1 MEHENAIGSVIGN
14 YKVLEE
20 IGRGFRS
27 YVYKCEHILYR
38 EIVAVKTF
46 TELETRKQEE
56 FRKEALLLR
65 QLNHPHILKIID
77 AGFDQENCT
86 YLVLEYADGGTLR
99 QRIKDRQQA
108 GQIFPLG
115 EALKII
121 YQIGQALQYIHTL
134 TDTHALS
141 ALPMIVHRDLKPENI
156 LFNKAGDALLAD
168 FGIAVVLDLDGTL
181 TVGAE
186 GTIPYMAPEQL
197 RGKASP
203 KSDQYALGCIAYEL
217 LTGQRRFDAID
228 YETPLTS
235 LPENIRRAILKA
247 LSEYRQ
253 DRYPDVAAFVE
264 DIASLLFI
272 PTVPAPPSS
281 SVFETFQPVSFEAPH
296 RDTQLETL
304 QPAPFEVAQED
315 ASELLYQEISPEA
328 HNLNTRG
335 EAFRDEGNEEK
346 ALETFNAAL
355 GLAPNFVAA
364 HINRGLSLELL
375 RHHEAALRAYEQAI
389 HFDPENVIAYY
400 YKSVVLE
407 KLGRRREAEDALREV
422 HRRTEPSE

>member
-14 YKVLEE
+14 YKILEE
-20 IGRGFRS
+20 IGRGFHS

-186 GTIPYMAPEQL
+186 GTIPY
-197 RGKASP
+197 
-203 KSDQYALGCIAYEL
+203 
-217 LTGQRRFDAID
+217 
-228 YETPLTS
+228 
-235 LPENIRRAILKA
+235 
-247 LSEYRQ
+247 
-253 DRYPDVAAFVE
+253 
-264 DIASLLFI
+264 
-272 PTVPAPPSS
+272 
-281 SVFETFQPVSFEAPH
+281 
-296 RDTQLETL
+296 
-304 QPAPFEVAQED
+304 
-315 ASELLYQEISPEA
+315 
-328 HNLNTRG
+328 
-335 EAFRDEGNEEK
+335 
-346 ALETFNAAL
+346 
-355 GLAPNFVAA
+355 
-364 HINRGLSLELL
+364 
-375 RHHEAALRAYEQAI
+375 
-389 HFDPENVIAYY
+389 
-400 YKSVVLE
+400 
-407 KLGRRREAEDALREV
+407 
-422 HRRTEPSE
+422 

>member
-14 YKVLEE
+14 YKILEE
-20 IGRGFRS
+20 IGRGFHS

-77 AGFDQENCT
+77 AGFDQENHT

-99 QRIKDRQQA
+99 QRIKERQQS
-108 GQIFPLG
+108 GQVFPLG

-121 YQIGQALQYIHTL
+121 YQIGLALQYIHTL

-217 LTGQRRFDAID
+217 LTGQRRFDAVD
-228 YETPLTS
+228 YETPLTY
-235 LPENIRRAILKA
+235 LPANIKRAILKA

-272 PTVPAPPSS
+272 PTAPAPPSPS
-281 SVFETFQPVSFEAPH
+281 AFETFQPVPFEAPQ
-296 RDTQLETL
+296 RDVQLETL
-304 QPAPFEVAQED
+304 QPASFEASPED
-315 ASELLYQEISPEA
+315 ASELLYQEISTEA
-328 HNLNTRG
+328 HNLNNRG
-335 EAFRDEGNEEK
+335 EALRDEGDEER

-355 GLAPNFVAA
+355 GLAPHFVAA

-407 KLGRRREAEDALREV
+407 KLGRRKEAEEALREV
-422 HRRTEPSE
+422 HRRTEQPE